1 MDVMTLVA
9 AEGADASWSLSN
21 LISDIP
27 TLFTSVGNLIMANP
41 VASIFVGI
49 SLLGGGIG
57 LFRKVIHTR

>member
-1 MDVMTLVA
+1 MDIITLVA

-27 TLFTSVGNLIMANP
+27 TLFSSVGNMIMANP

-49 SLLGGGIG
+49 SLIGGGVG
-57 LFRKVIHTR
+57 LFRKVIHVR